1 MVEIKLDSIYS
12 GSKKTDG
19 SKKHGSNGQ
28 GQTKASDRQA
38 SLVSEQEEEGEEEDD
53 DDKEKGA
60 GKITNTTK

>member
-38 SLVSEQEEEGEEEDD
+38 SASEQEEEGEEEDD
-53 DDKEKGA
+53 DDKEKCA